1 LEGNILLSLGTGT
14 GYIYFK
20 KIKTALVAAAGFDS
34 GSNDSENMLLS
45 LKDPIYKYSQECGP
59 TGTKSKMQSMK
70 SYAQD
75 PNCIGVVLDIDSG
88 GGQVSGTP
96 EFYDASFKSQLL
108 LILMD

>member
-1 LEGNILLSLGTGT
+1 MIDE
-14 GYIYFK
+14 Y
-20 KIKTALVAAAGFDS
+20 VAVI
-34 GSNDSENMLLS
+34 N

-96 EFYDASFKSQLL
+96 EFYDYIASFKNQLL